1 MGEVFL
7 GEDGRLGRQAA
18 IKILPV
24 EFCESAERRQRFLEE
39 ARSASAINH
48 PNACV
53 IYDVGETDVGQPFIA
68 KERLVVFETPARCQ
82 KRAVGLPPGARHNGH
97 RS

>member
-7 GEDGRLGRQAA
+7 GEAGRLGRQAA

-24 EFCESAERRQRFLEE
+24 EFCESAERRRRFLEE
-39 ARSASAINH
+39 ARSASAIDH

-68 KERLVVFETPARCQ
+68 KERLVVFETPPRCQ
-82 KRAVGLPPGARHNGH
+82 
-97 RS
+97 